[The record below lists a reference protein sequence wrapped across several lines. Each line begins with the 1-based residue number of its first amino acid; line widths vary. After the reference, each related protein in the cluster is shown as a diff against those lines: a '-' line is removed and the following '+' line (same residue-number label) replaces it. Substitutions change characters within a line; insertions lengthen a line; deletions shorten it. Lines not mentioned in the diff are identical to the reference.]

1 MSRDPLLYL
10 DDLIASAQ
18 KVARLT
24 AGKSL
29 DSFVANEA
37 SFDAVLFNLQVVGE
51 SVKMLPGQLR
61 SRFSPAHQSAPA
73 RMRDLI
79 AHHYFAVD
87 PGIVW
92 DVARQHLPALLLEAL
107 ALREEIEQGPADQDV
122 APSE

>member
-29 DSFVANEA
+29 DSFVADEA

-51 SVKMLPGQLR
+51 SVKMLPAQLR

-73 RMRDLI
+73 RMPDLI

-87 PGIVW
+87 PGIV
-92 DVARQHLPALLLEAL
+92 
-107 ALREEIEQGPADQDV
+107 
-122 APSE
+122 